1 MKVLHHLQQTTPPTT
16 TQAPTPT
23 TNTNTH
29 HQYYHFCSS
38 ALSTSPIT
46 LLFTSPLQFL
56 TMVDSNPAASSD
68 RRLEAVEDEDD
79 LWLRELLSAH
89 QEDHG
94 WLQELVTSHRYSPSL
109 LLTTGLLPGVPVLP
123 PRSSAPSPRPRS
135 TGSSQRPFVPAGVS
149 AAGSNGVDSC
159 SAVPLDGVSVAVVR
173 QQWMC
178 RSRSW
183 GPLPEVVMPAQ
194 DSILMSLGGSGGFT
208 PLQHCARRL
217 CAWLSFL
224 GPAIFKTGIAS
235 DPHHR
240 FFNREFGY
248 LHERVWHF
256 MDVVWR
262 APANE
267 CREMEIALIAQ
278 TREIPGCRNIKPGG
292 EGVRADREYE
302 CFVYFVLA
310 GAGDGNLYRACD
322 ERRVRPRL
330 L

>member
-1 MKVLHHLQQTTPPTT
+1 MISSVLA
-16 TQAPTPT
+16 APDF
-23 TNTNTH
+23 NEDRVDV
-29 HQYYHFCSS
+29 S
-38 ALSTSPIT
+38 A
-46 LLFTSPLQFL
+46 
-56 TMVDSNPAASSD
+56 SNPARTPVAPSD
-68 RRLEAVEDEDD
+68 RGLQADEDEED
-79 LWLRELLSAH
+79 LWLRELVFAH
-89 QEDHG
+89 REDH
-94 WLQELVTSHRYSPSL
+94 SPSL
-109 LLTTGLLPGVPVLP
+109 LLSHWHSPPLLLTTDLLPAVPAILP
-123 PRSSAPSPRPRS
+123 PRSAAPSPRPRC
-135 TGSSQRPFVPAGVS
+135 TGASQGPPWPGRAVGFHGPAGVS
-149 AAGSNGVDSC
+149 AAGSNGVDSFP
-159 SAVPLDGVSVAVVR
+159 ATRLDGVSVAAEVR

-183 GPLPEVVMPAQ
+183 GPLPTVLMPAQ

-217 CAWLSFL
+217 CAWLGFL

-267 CREMEIALIAQ
+267 CRDMEIALIAQ

-292 EGVRADREYE
+292 DGVRPDREYE

>member
-1 MKVLHHLQQTTPPTT
+1 VDV
-16 TQAPTPT
+16 
-23 TNTNTH
+23 
-29 HQYYHFCSS
+29 S
-38 ALSTSPIT
+38 IT
-46 LLFTSPLQFL
+46 FL
-56 TMVDSNPAASSD
+56 GSLAN
-68 RRLEAVEDEDD
+68 
-79 LWLRELLSAH
+79 SAH
-89 QEDHG
+89 ASPGLNID
-94 WLQELVTSHRYSPSL
+94 VTWGFRRVHTL
-109 LLTTGLLPGVPVLP
+109 
-123 PRSSAPSPRPRS
+123 
-135 TGSSQRPFVPAGVS
+135 
-149 AAGSNGVDSC
+149 AALC
-159 SAVPLDGVSVAVVR
+159 SEVVR
-173 QQWMC
+173 LA
-178 RSRSW
+178 
-183 GPLPEVVMPAQ
+183 GLP
-194 DSILMSLGGSGGFT
+194 
-208 PLQHCARRL
+208 
-217 CAWLSFL
+217 

-267 CREMEIALIAQ
+267 CRDMEIALIAQ

-292 EGVRADREYE
+292 DGVRPDREYE